1 MTGASAQS
9 GWMDANQGSLAAEFA
24 RLRLRLT
31 GAASSEA
38 GETET
43 DDVQAALP
51 APAPPAAID
60 VLASCFGLSAFE
72 RDILLLCA
80 GVEMRADLARSCAEA
95 AGAPTR
101 TPVTF
106 GLALARLEDPHWS
119 AVTPMAPLRH
129 WRLVE
134 VDETAGLTSG
144 RLRIDERILHYV
156 AGLNYLDQRLQPL
169 LRRQPVHAMA
179 AGQQRVAE
187 TLVTTLQEADG
198 PPPVVILTGDD
209 LEGQADVAANVASE
223 LGLHLYA
230 LAADALPSNA
240 AEREALGILW
250 QREARLLNAALLV
263 EGMDREGAKH
273 VPGFVDRVGGLVFV
287 AGKELPAPSRATR
300 RVDVNKPEAP
310 DRRTLWVHALGPAA
324 ARLNGSVDAIAAQ
337 FRLSAQSILTTGREI
352 QQELAGSEQ
361 AEAVLWR
368 ACQRAGRA
376 RLDELAQR
384 IDSPADWEA
393 LVLPPPQI
401 ATLHQIVA
409 HVQHRLAVYH
419 DWGFAS
425 RSTRGLGISVLF
437 AGESG
442 TGKTMAAEVL
452 ANELHLDL
460 YRIDLSS
467 VVSKY
472 IGETEKNLRRV
483 FDAAEDSGVV
493 LLFDEADALFGK
505 RSEVRDSHDRYANI
519 EVSYLLQRMEAYR
532 GLAILTTNMKA
543 SLDTAFQRRLRFV
556 VQFPFPD
563 LGQREAIWR
572 AIFPVATPL
581 ENLDFAKLAR
591 AQMAGGNIRNI
602 ALNAAFL
609 AAQACTPVR
618 MGHLLH
624 AAQSEASKR
633 ERPLSDAE
641 TKGWV

>member
-1 MTGASAQS
+1 MTGANAQS

-24 RLRLRLT
+24 RLRIRLT

-38 GETET
+38 GETEG
-43 DDVQAALP
+43 DGVQAALP

-60 VLASCFGLSAFE
+60 VLTTCFGLSAFE

-80 GVEMRADLARSCAEA
+80 GVEMHADLARSCAEA
-95 AGAPTR
+95 AGVPTR
-101 TPVTF
+101 NPVTF

-119 AVTPMAPLRH
+119 ALTPIAPLRH

-179 AGQQRVAE
+179 AGQQSVAE

-198 PPPVVILTGDD
+198 PPPVVMLTGDD

-273 VPGFVDRVGGLVFV
+273 VPGFADRVGGLVFV
-287 AGKELPAPSRATR
+287 AGKELPAPSRATL

-310 DRRTLWVHALGPAA
+310 DRRTLWVRALGPAA
-324 ARLNGSVDAIAAQ
+324 ALLNGSVDAIAAQ
-337 FRLSAQSILTTGREI
+337 FRLSAQGILTTGRQI
-352 QQELAGSEQ
+352 QQELAGSEPV
-361 AEAVLWR
+361 EAVLWR

-384 IDSPADWEA
+384 IDSPAEWEA
-393 LVLPPPQI
+393 LVLPPPQL
-401 ATLHQIVA
+401 ATLHQIVS
-409 HVQHRLAVYH
+409 HVRHRLAVYH

-425 RSTRGLGISVLF
+425 RSTRGPGDHR
-437 AGESG
+437 A
-442 TGKTMAAEVL
+442 
-452 ANELHLDL
+452 
-460 YRIDLSS
+460 
-467 VVSKY
+467 
-472 IGETEKNLRRV
+472 LR
-483 FDAAEDSGVV
+483 
-493 LLFDEADALFGK
+493 
-505 RSEVRDSHDRYANI
+505 
-519 EVSYLLQRMEAYR
+519 
-532 GLAILTTNMKA
+532 
-543 SLDTAFQRRLRFV
+543 
-556 VQFPFPD
+556 
-563 LGQREAIWR
+563 W
-572 AIFPVATPL
+572 
-581 ENLDFAKLAR
+581 
-591 AQMAGGNIRNI
+591 
-602 ALNAAFL
+602 
-609 AAQACTPVR
+609 
-618 MGHLLH
+618 
-624 AAQSEASKR
+624 
-633 ERPLSDAE
+633 
-641 TKGWV
+641 

>member
-1 MTGASAQS
+1 MTGATAQNEWID
-9 GWMDANQGSLAAEFA
+9 GNQRYLAAEFA
-24 RLRLRLT
+24 RLKTRLT
-31 GAASSEA
+31 GGVGPEA
-38 GETET
+38 GETEGDYDAQT
-43 DDVQAALP
+43 AS
-51 APAPPAAID
+51 PAPPAAID
-60 VLASCFGLSAFE
+60 VLTTCFGLSAFE

-80 GVEMRADLARSCAEA
+80 GAEMHADLARSCAEA
-95 AGAPTR
+95 AGVPTR

-119 AVTPMAPLRH
+119 AVTPIAPLRH

-144 RLRIDERILHYV
+144 RVRIDERILHYV
-156 AGLNYLDQRLQPL
+156 AGLNYLDQRLRPL
-169 LRRQPVHAMA
+169 LRHRLPVQAMA
-179 AGQQRVAE
+179 EGQRAVAA
-187 TLVTTLQEADG
+187 TLMTTLQEAAA
-198 PPPVVILTGDD
+198 PPPVVMLTGDD
-209 LEGQADVAANVASE
+209 AEGQADVAANVAAE
-223 LGLHLYA
+223 LGLHLYV
-230 LAADALPSNA
+230 LAADALPANA

-250 QREARLLNAALLV
+250 QREARLLDAALLV
-263 EGMDREGAKH
+263 EIKDREDAKH
-273 VPGFVDRVGGLVFV
+273 VTGFVDRLGGLVFL
-287 AGKELPAPSRATR
+287 AGKELPALSRSTL

-310 DRRTLWVHALGPAA
+310 DRRTLWLHALGPAA

-337 FRLSAQSILTTGREI
+337 FRLSAQSILATGREI
-352 QQELAGSEQ
+352 QQELAGVEQ
-361 AEAVLWR
+361 PEALLWR
-368 ACQRAGRA
+368 ACQRAGRSK
-376 RLDELAQR
+376 LDELAQR
-384 IDSPADWEA
+384 IDSKADWEA
-393 LVLPPPQI
+393 LVLPPPQN
-401 ATLHQIVA
+401 ATLHQIAA
-409 HVQHRLAVYH
+409 HVRHRLAVYH
-419 DWGFAS
+419 DWGFAG
-425 RSTRGLGISVLF
+425 RSTRGLGITALF

-452 ANELHLDL
+452 AYELHLDL

-505 RSEVRDSHDRYANI
+505 RSEVKDSHDRYANI

-563 LGQREAIWR
+563 LAQREAIWR
-572 AIFPVATPL
+572 TIFPAATPL
-581 ENLDFAKLAR
+581 ENLDFARLAR

-609 AAQACTPVR
+609 AAQAHAPVQ
-618 MGHLLH
+618 MGHLFQ
-624 AAQSEASKR
+624 AAQSEAAKR

>member
-1 MTGASAQS
+1 MTGANAQS
-9 GWMDANQGSLAAEFA
+9 EWMDANQRCLAAEFE
-24 RLRLRLT
+24 RLKIRLT
-31 GAASSEA
+31 GAAVPVA
-38 GETET
+38 GETAA
-43 DDVQAALP
+43 DDARAAS
-51 APAPPAAID
+51 PAPPAAID
-60 VLASCFGLSAFE
+60 ALTSCFGLSAFE

-80 GVEMRADLARSCAEA
+80 GVEMHADLARSCAEA
-95 AGAPTR
+95 AGVPTR
-101 TPVTF
+101 TSVTF
-106 GLALARLEDPHWS
+106 GLALARLKDPRWS
-119 AVTPMAPLRH
+119 ALTPMAPLRR

-144 RLRIDERILHYV
+144 RIRIDERILHYV

-169 LRRQPVHAMA
+169 LRHRQPVHAMA
-179 AGQQRVAE
+179 AAQQTVAA
-187 TLVTTLQEADG
+187 TLVTTLKEADA
-198 PPPVVILTGDD
+198 PPPVVMLTGDD
-209 LEGQADVAANVASE
+209 LDGQVDVAAKVASE

-250 QREARLLNAALLV
+250 QRESRLLNAALLV

-273 VPGFVDRVGGLVFV
+273 VPGFVDRVGGLVFL
-287 AGKELPAPSRATR
+287 AGKELAAPSRATL

-352 QQELAGSEQ
+352 QPELAGSEQ

-368 ACQRAGRA
+368 ACQRAGRTK
-376 RLDELAQR
+376 LDELAQR
-384 IDSPADWEA
+384 IDLQADWEA

-401 ATLHQIVA
+401 ATLHQIAA
-409 HVQHRLAVYH
+409 HVRHRLAVYH

-425 RSTRGLGISVLF
+425 RSSRGLGITVLF

-505 RSEVRDSHDRYANI
+505 RSEVKDSHDRYANI

-543 SLDTAFQRRLRFV
+543 SLDPAFQRRLRFV

-563 LGQREAIWR
+563 LAQREAIWR
-572 AIFPVATPL
+572 TIFPAATPV

-609 AAQACTPVR
+609 AAQAHTPVR
-618 MGHLLH
+618 MGQLLQ
-624 AAQSEASKR
+624 AAQSEAAKR